1 MIRRITISLLIVAL
15 VGLAA
20 CDSQKA
26 DEPAQA
32 DQAEQVGQTEEAE
45 QAVEEEEPDQEE
57 PAEAEIPADQTLE
70 GETENGEF
78 YVVMTPE
85 PNPIPFQELFVLDV
99 KVYEDESKATLAE
112 GVGMDQLRAV
122 MPAHGHGMKNAP
134 QIEKTDEGSFTVE
147 GMRFHMQGEGKHG
160 LWVVEAVLNRE
171 GTIDQTKFDVQCC
184 RD

>member
-1 MIRRITISLLIVAL
+1 MNQRIIISLLFAAL
-15 VGLAA
+15 VGLTAA

-26 DEPAQA
+26 DESA
-32 DQAEQVGQTEEAE
+32 EAE
-45 QAVEEEEPDQEE
+45 QAVEQEE
-57 PAEAEIPADQTLE
+57 PAEESEQEEPAESAIPADQTLE

-85 PNPIPFQELFVLDV
+85 PNPIPFQELFELDV
-99 KVYEDESKATLAE
+99 KVYEDDSKETLAE
-112 GVGMDQLRAV
+112 GVFLDQLRAV
-122 MPAHGHGMKNAP
+122 MPAHDHGMKNDP
-134 QIEKTDEGSFTVE
+134 KIEKVDEGSFTVR
-147 GMRFHMQGEGKHG
+147 GMRFHMQGEGEHG